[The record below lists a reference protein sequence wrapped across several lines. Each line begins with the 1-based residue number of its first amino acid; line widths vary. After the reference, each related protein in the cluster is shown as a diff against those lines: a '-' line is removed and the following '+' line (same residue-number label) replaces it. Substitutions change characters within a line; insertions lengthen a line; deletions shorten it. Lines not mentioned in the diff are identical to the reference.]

1 MEVDNI
7 SKGGGDCPRT
17 EGARTMQVTVYK
29 VTRAGFDELHR
40 FNIDPTKTSYVHLE
54 KSELGFSFVV
64 DDKEIPPPEGD
75 GGHRRSDGEK

>member
-1 MEVDNI
+1 
-7 SKGGGDCPRT
+7 
-17 EGARTMQVTVYK
+17 MQVIVYK

-54 KSELGFSFVV
+54 KSELGFSFVA

-75 GGHRRSDGEK
+75 GGQ